1 MFLLHNGVFIEDC
14 SFISGV
20 QGEYDVAFTRY
31 VNGNKRIGG
40 ILNMKKKSKMTVGT
54 QLIMTLGLMMLMVF
68 IVGACGYL
76 MRNNSVE
83 TETELYEN
91 YGKTQGEAAM
101 GFAQFQDVKVQLRNV
116 LYMYVGDDTNI
127 EASKSNISEAKN
139 TVNDYMDEVKG
150 DLKDSATKTLYEKV
164 KTDIDDYF
172 SDVDKC
178 LEYFDAG
185 KIQDARN
192 YLTDSGVKSA
202 DKAEENIKKLINEI
216 DKYAQKKQDYV
227 TTQNKQGDYFVAFVM
242 ILALA
247 NAVVAFWFIMTTIRN
262 PLVELAG
269 VAKKVSAGEVDVEIT
284 PSKIDNEVG
293 ALVDGFK
300 SMVDNLKNQADTL
313 KLISDGDMTASY
325 KPKSE
330 NDIVGNAIVKL
341 IDDNNTAF
349 SRIRNAANQITTGS
363 EQIAAASQTLA
374 QGSSE
379 QASAIQEISAS
390 ITDIANKTKDNA
402 QKAAEVND
410 IVVHAKGDADEGNRC
425 MREMIQAMN
434 DINESSEN
442 IQKIIKVIDDIAFNT
457 NILALNA
464 TVEAARAGEQGKGF
478 AVVAEEVRN
487 LAGRSAAA
495 SKQTAEMI
503 EDSIAKVKHGSGLV
517 EDTAKALGVI
527 SEMIDKING
536 LSANISDASNE
547 QASATSQIDDAL
559 TQVSQ
564 VVQTNSATSEE
575 CASASEELSG
585 QARGLET
592 TLSRFKLK
600 DGNGSSGFSMENA
613 GYGYKSSSSMINS
626 VMPDAGI
633 KAVNNDYNTDIRLED
648 SYDTKY

>member
-1 MFLLHNGVFIEDC
+1 MFLTF
-14 SFISGV
+14 
-20 QGEYDVAFTRY
+20 
-31 VNGNKRIGG
+31 
-40 ILNMKKKSKMTVGT
+40 
-54 QLIMTLGLMMLMVF
+54 
-68 IVGACGYL
+68 
-76 MRNNSVE
+76 
-83 TETELYEN
+83 
-91 YGKTQGEAAM
+91 
-101 GFAQFQDVKVQLRNV
+101 
-116 LYMYVGDDTNI
+116 
-127 EASKSNISEAKN
+127 
-139 TVNDYMDEVKG
+139 
-150 DLKDSATKTLYEKV
+150 
-164 KTDIDDYF
+164 
-172 SDVDKC
+172 
-178 LEYFDAG
+178 
-185 KIQDARN
+185 
-192 YLTDSGVKSA
+192 
-202 DKAEENIKKLINEI
+202 
-216 DKYAQKKQDYV
+216 
-227 TTQNKQGDYFVAFVM
+227 YFVAFIM
-242 ILALA
+242 IIALA
-247 NAVVAFWFIMTTIRN
+247 NAFVAFWFIMTTIRN

-269 VAKKVSAGEVDVEIT
+269 VAKKVSAGEVDVDIT

-293 ALVDGFK
+293 ALVDGFQA
-300 SMVDNLKNQADTL
+300 MVDNLKNQADIL
-313 KLISDGDMTASY
+313 KLISDGDMTVSY
-325 KPKSE
+325 QPKSE

-341 IDDNNTAF
+341 ITDNNMAF
-349 SRIRNAANQITTGS
+349 SKIRNAANQITTGS

-379 QASAIQEISAS
+379 QASAIQKISAS

-410 IVVHAKGDADEGNRC
+410 IVVHAKSDADESNRC

-434 DINESSEN
+434 EINESSEN

-592 TLSRFKLK
+592 ALSRFKLK
-600 DGNGSSGFSMENA
+600 DGNGGSDFSMGNNA
-613 GYGYKSSSSMINS
+613 YGYRSSSSMINS
-626 VMPDAGI
+626 VMPDATI
-633 KAVNNDYNTDIRLED
+633 KNIKNDYNTDIRLED
-648 SYDTKY
+648 SYDNKY

>member
-1 MFLLHNGVFIEDC
+1 
-14 SFISGV
+14 
-20 QGEYDVAFTRY
+20 
-31 VNGNKRIGG
+31 
-40 ILNMKKKSKMTVGT
+40 MKKKSKMTVGA
-54 QLIMTLGLMMLMVF
+54 QLIMTLGLMMLSMF

-91 YGKTQGEAAM
+91 YGKTQGEAAI
-101 GFAQFQDVKVQLRNV
+101 GFAQFQKVKVQLRNV
-116 LYMYVGDDTNI
+116 MYMYVGDNENI

-139 TVNDYMDEVKG
+139 TVNDYMDEVKD

-164 KTDIDDYF
+164 KTNIDDYF

-192 YLTDSGVKSA
+192 YLKDNGVKSA

-227 TTQNKQGDYFVAFVM
+227 IAQNKKGDYFVAFIM
-242 ILALA
+242 IIALA
-247 NAVVAFWFIMTTIRN
+247 NAFVAFWFIMTTIRN

-269 VAKKVSAGEVDVEIT
+269 VAKKVSAGEVDVDIT

-293 ALVDGFK
+293 ALVDGFQA
-300 SMVDNLKNQADTL
+300 MVDNLKNQADTL
-313 KLISDGDMTASY
+313 KLISDGDMTVSY
-325 KPKSE
+325 QPKSE

-341 IDDNNTAF
+341 IADNNMAF
-349 SRIRNAANQITTGS
+349 SKIRNAANQITTGS

-410 IVVHAKGDADEGNRC
+410 IVVHAKSDADESNRC

-434 DINESSEN
+434 EINESSEN

-495 SKQTAEMI
+495 SKQTADMI

-547 QASATSQIDDAL
+547 QASATSQIDDAF

-585 QARGLET
+585 QARGLEIA
-592 TLSRFKLK
+592 LSRFKLK
-600 DGNGSSGFSMENA
+600 DGNGGSDFSMRNNA
-613 GYGYKSSSSMINS
+613 YGYRSSSSMINS
-626 VMPDAGI
+626 VMPDASIENI
-633 KAVNNDYNTDIRLED
+633 KNDYNTDIRLED
-648 SYDTKY
+648 SYDNKY

>member
-1 MFLLHNGVFIEDC
+1 M
-14 SFISGV
+14 
-20 QGEYDVAFTRY
+20 
-31 VNGNKRIGG
+31 NGNKRIGG
-40 ILNMKKKSKMTVGT
+40 ILNYEEKEQDDGWST
-54 QLIMTLGLMMLMVF
+54 
-68 IVGACGYL
+68 GYL

-101 GFAQFQDVKVQLRNV
+101 GFAQFQEVKVQLRNV
-116 LYMYVGDDTNI
+116 MYMYVGDNENI

-164 KTDIDDYF
+164 KTNIDDYF

-192 YLTDSGVKSA
+192 YLKDNGVKSA

-227 TTQNKQGDYFVAFVM
+227 IAQNKKGDYFVAFIM
-242 ILALA
+242 IIALA
-247 NAVVAFWFIMTTIRN
+247 NAFVAFWFIMTTIRN

-269 VAKKVSAGEVDVEIT
+269 VAKKVSAGEVDVDIT

-293 ALVDGFK
+293 ALVDGFQA
-300 SMVDNLKNQADTL
+300 MVDNLKNQADTL
-313 KLISDGDMTASY
+313 KLISDGDMTVSY
-325 KPKSE
+325 QPKSE

-341 IDDNNTAF
+341 IADNNMAF
-349 SRIRNAANQITTGS
+349 SKIRNAANQITTGS

-410 IVVHAKGDADEGNRC
+410 IVVHAKSDADESNRC

-434 DINESSEN
+434 EINESSEN

-585 QARGLET
+585 QARGLEIA
-592 TLSRFKLK
+592 LSRFKLK
-600 DGNGSSGFSMENA
+600 DGNGGSDFSMGNNA
-613 GYGYKSSSSMINS
+613 YGYRSSSSMINS
-626 VMPDAGI
+626 VMPDAAI
-633 KAVNNDYNTDIRLED
+633 KNIKNDYNTDIRLED
-648 SYDTKY
+648 SYDNKY

>member
-1 MFLLHNGVFIEDC
+1 
-14 SFISGV
+14 
-20 QGEYDVAFTRY
+20 
-31 VNGNKRIGG
+31 
-40 ILNMKKKSKMTVGT
+40 MKKKSKMTVGA
-54 QLIMTLGLMMLMVF
+54 QLIMTLGLMMLSVF

-91 YGKTQGEAAM
+91 YGKTQGEAAI
-101 GFAQFQDVKVQLRNV
+101 GFAQFQEVKVQLRNV
-116 LYMYVGDDTNI
+116 MYMYVGDNENI

-164 KTDIDDYF
+164 KTNIDDYF

-192 YLTDSGVKSA
+192 YLKDNGVKSA

-227 TTQNKQGDYFVAFVM
+227 IAQNKKGDYFVAFIM
-242 ILALA
+242 IIALA
-247 NAVVAFWFIMTTIRN
+247 NAFVAFWFIMTTIRN

-269 VAKKVSAGEVDVEIT
+269 VAKKVSAGEVDVDIT

-293 ALVDGFK
+293 ALVDGFQA
-300 SMVDNLKNQADTL
+300 MVDNLKNQADTL
-313 KLISDGDMTASY
+313 KLISDGDMTVSY
-325 KPKSE
+325 QPKSE

-341 IDDNNTAF
+341 IADNNMAF
-349 SRIRNAANQITTGS
+349 SKIRNAANQITTGS

-410 IVVHAKGDADEGNRC
+410 IVVHAKRDADESNRC

-434 DINESSEN
+434 EINESSEN

-495 SKQTAEMI
+495 SKQTADMI

-585 QARGLET
+585 QARGLEIA
-592 TLSRFKLK
+592 LSRFKLK
-600 DGNGSSGFSMENA
+600 DGNGGSDFSMGNNA
-613 GYGYKSSSSMINS
+613 YGYRSSSSMINS
-626 VMPDAGI
+626 VMPDAAI
-633 KAVNNDYNTDIRLED
+633 KNIKNDYNTDIRLED
-648 SYDTKY
+648 SYDNKY

>member
-1 MFLLHNGVFIEDC
+1 
-14 SFISGV
+14 
-20 QGEYDVAFTRY
+20 
-31 VNGNKRIGG
+31 
-40 ILNMKKKSKMTVGT
+40 MKKKSKMTVGA
-54 QLIMTLGLMMLMVF
+54 QLIMTLGLMMLSMF

-101 GFAQFQDVKVQLRNV
+101 GFAQFQEVKVQLRNV
-116 LYMYVGDDTNI
+116 MYMYVGDNENI

-164 KTDIDDYF
+164 KTNIDDYF
-172 SDVDKC
+172 SDVDRC

-192 YLTDSGVKSA
+192 YLKDNGVKSA

-227 TTQNKQGDYFVAFVM
+227 IAQNKKGDYFVAFIM
-242 ILALA
+242 IIALA
-247 NAVVAFWFIMTTIRN
+247 NAFVAFWFIMTTIRN

-269 VAKKVSAGEVDVEIT
+269 VAKKVSAGEVDVDIT

-293 ALVDGFK
+293 ALVDGFQA
-300 SMVDNLKNQADTL
+300 MVDNLKNQADTL
-313 KLISDGDMTASY
+313 KLISDGDMTVSY
-325 KPKSE
+325 QPKSE

-341 IDDNNTAF
+341 IADNNMAF
-349 SRIRNAANQITTGS
+349 SKIRNAANQITTGS

-410 IVVHAKGDADEGNRC
+410 IVVHAKSDADESNRC

-434 DINESSEN
+434 EINESSEN

-585 QARGLET
+585 QARGLEIA
-592 TLSRFKLK
+592 LSRFKLK
-600 DGNGSSGFSMENA
+600 DGNGGSDFSMGNNA
-613 GYGYKSSSSMINS
+613 YGYRSSSSMINS
-626 VMPDAGI
+626 VMPDAAIENI
-633 KAVNNDYNTDIRLED
+633 KNDYNTDIRLED
-648 SYDTKY
+648 SYDNKY

>member
-1 MFLLHNGVFIEDC
+1 
-14 SFISGV
+14 
-20 QGEYDVAFTRY
+20 
-31 VNGNKRIGG
+31 
-40 ILNMKKKSKMTVGT
+40 MKKKSKMTVGA
-54 QLIMTLGLMMLMVF
+54 QLIMTLGLMMLSMF

-91 YGKTQGEAAM
+91 YGKTQGEAAI
-101 GFAQFQDVKVQLRNV
+101 GFAQFQKVKVQLRNV
-116 LYMYVGDDTNI
+116 MYMYVGDNENI

-139 TVNDYMDEVKG
+139 TVNDYMDEVKD

-164 KTDIDDYF
+164 KTNIDDYF

-192 YLTDSGVKSA
+192 YLKDNGVKSA

-227 TTQNKQGDYFVAFVM
+227 IAQNKKGDYFVAFIM
-242 ILALA
+242 IIALA
-247 NAVVAFWFIMTTIRN
+247 NAFVAFWFIMTTIRN

-269 VAKKVSAGEVDVEIT
+269 VAKKVSAGEVDVDIT

-293 ALVDGFK
+293 ALVDGFQA
-300 SMVDNLKNQADTL
+300 MVDNLKNQADTL
-313 KLISDGDMTASY
+313 KLISDGDMTVSY
-325 KPKSE
+325 QPKSE

-341 IDDNNTAF
+341 IADNNMAF
-349 SRIRNAANQITTGS
+349 SKIRNAANQITTGS

-410 IVVHAKGDADEGNRC
+410 IVVHAKSDADESNRC
-425 MREMIQAMN
+425 MREMIQAVN
-434 DINESSEN
+434 EINESSEN

-495 SKQTAEMI
+495 SKQTADMI

-585 QARGLET
+585 QARGLEIA
-592 TLSRFKLK
+592 LSRFKLK
-600 DGNGSSGFSMENA
+600 DGNGGSDFSMGNNA
-613 GYGYKSSSSMINS
+613 YGYRSSSSMINS
-626 VMPDAGI
+626 VMPDAAI
-633 KAVNNDYNTDIRLED
+633 KNIKNDYNTDIRLED
-648 SYDTKY
+648 SYDNKY

>member
-1 MFLLHNGVFIEDC
+1 
-14 SFISGV
+14 
-20 QGEYDVAFTRY
+20 
-31 VNGNKRIGG
+31 
-40 ILNMKKKSKMTVGT
+40 MKKKSKMTVGA
-54 QLIMTLGLMMLMVF
+54 QLIMTLGLMMLSMF

-101 GFAQFQDVKVQLRNV
+101 GFAQFQKVKVQLRNV
-116 LYMYVGDDTNI
+116 MYMYVGDNENI

-164 KTDIDDYF
+164 KTNIDDYF

-192 YLTDSGVKSA
+192 YLKDNGVKSA

-227 TTQNKQGDYFVAFVM
+227 IAQNKKGDYFVAFIM
-242 ILALA
+242 IIALA
-247 NAVVAFWFIMTTIRN
+247 NAFVAFWFIMTTIRN

-269 VAKKVSAGEVDVEIT
+269 VAKKVSAGEVDVDIT

-293 ALVDGFK
+293 ALVDGFQA
-300 SMVDNLKNQADTL
+300 MVDNLKNQADTL
-313 KLISDGDMTASY
+313 KLISDGDMTVSY
-325 KPKSE
+325 QPKSE

-341 IDDNNTAF
+341 IADNNMAF
-349 SRIRNAANQITTGS
+349 SKIRNAANQITTGS

-410 IVVHAKGDADEGNRC
+410 IVVHAKSDADESNRC

-434 DINESSEN
+434 EINESSEN

-495 SKQTAEMI
+495 SKQTADMI

-585 QARGLET
+585 QARGLEIA
-592 TLSRFKLK
+592 LSRFKLK
-600 DGNGSSGFSMENA
+600 DGNGGSDFSMGNNA
-613 GYGYKSSSSMINS
+613 YGYRSSSSMINS
-626 VMPDAGI
+626 VMPDAAI
-633 KAVNNDYNTDIRLED
+633 KNIKNDYNTDIRLED
-648 SYDTKY
+648 SYDNKY

>member
-1 MFLLHNGVFIEDC
+1 
-14 SFISGV
+14 
-20 QGEYDVAFTRY
+20 
-31 VNGNKRIGG
+31 
-40 ILNMKKKSKMTVGT
+40 MKKKSKMTVGA
-54 QLIMTLGLMMLMVF
+54 QLIMTLGLMMLSMF

-91 YGKTQGEAAM
+91 YGKTQGEAAI
-101 GFAQFQDVKVQLRNV
+101 GFAQFQKVKVQLRNV
-116 LYMYVGDDTNI
+116 MYMYVGDNENI

-164 KTDIDDYF
+164 KTNIDDYF

-192 YLTDSGVKSA
+192 YLKDNGVKSA

-227 TTQNKQGDYFVAFVM
+227 IAQNKKGDYFVAFIM
-242 ILALA
+242 IIALA
-247 NAVVAFWFIMTTIRN
+247 NAFVAFWFIMTTIRN

-269 VAKKVSAGEVDVEIT
+269 VAKKVSAGEVDVDIT

-293 ALVDGFK
+293 ALVDGFQA
-300 SMVDNLKNQADTL
+300 MVDNLKNQADTL
-313 KLISDGDMTASY
+313 KLISDGDMTVSY
-325 KPKSE
+325 QPKSE

-341 IDDNNTAF
+341 IADNNMAF
-349 SRIRNAANQITTGS
+349 SKIRNAANQITTGS

-410 IVVHAKGDADEGNRC
+410 IVVHAKSDADESNRC

-434 DINESSEN
+434 EINESSEN

-585 QARGLET
+585 QARGLEIA
-592 TLSRFKLK
+592 LSRFKLK
-600 DGNGSSGFSMENA
+600 DGNGGSDFSMGNNA
-613 GYGYKSSSSMINS
+613 YGYRSSSSMINS
-626 VMPDAGI
+626 VMPDAAI
-633 KAVNNDYNTDIRLED
+633 KNIKNDYNTDIRLED
-648 SYDTKY
+648 SYDNKY

>member
-1 MFLLHNGVFIEDC
+1 
-14 SFISGV
+14 
-20 QGEYDVAFTRY
+20 
-31 VNGNKRIGG
+31 
-40 ILNMKKKSKMTVGT
+40 MKKKSKMTVGA
-54 QLIMTLGLMMLMVF
+54 QLIMTLGLMMLSMF

-91 YGKTQGEAAM
+91 YGKTQGEAAI
-101 GFAQFQDVKVQLRNV
+101 GFAQFQEVKVQLRNV
-116 LYMYVGDDTNI
+116 MYMYVGDNENI

-164 KTDIDDYF
+164 KTNIDDYF
-172 SDVDKC
+172 LDVDMC

-192 YLTDSGVKSA
+192 YLKDNGVKSA

-227 TTQNKQGDYFVAFVM
+227 IAQNKKGDYFVAFIM
-242 ILALA
+242 IIALA
-247 NAVVAFWFIMTTIRN
+247 NAFVAFWFIMTTIRN

-269 VAKKVSAGEVDVEIT
+269 VAKKVSAGEVDVDIT

-293 ALVDGFK
+293 ALVDGFQA
-300 SMVDNLKNQADTL
+300 MVDNLKNQADTL
-313 KLISDGDMTASY
+313 KLISDGDMTVSY
-325 KPKSE
+325 QPKSE

-341 IDDNNTAF
+341 IADNNMAF
-349 SRIRNAANQITTGS
+349 SKIRNAANQITTGS

-410 IVVHAKGDADEGNRC
+410 IVVHAKSDADESNRC

-434 DINESSEN
+434 EINESSEN

-495 SKQTAEMI
+495 SKQTADMI

-585 QARGLET
+585 QARGLEIA
-592 TLSRFKLK
+592 LSRFKLK
-600 DGNGSSGFSMENA
+600 DGNGGSDFSMGNNA
-613 GYGYKSSSSMINS
+613 YGYRSSSSMINS
-626 VMPDAGI
+626 VMPDAAI
-633 KAVNNDYNTDIRLED
+633 KNIKNDYNTDIRLED
-648 SYDTKY
+648 SYDNKY

>member
-1 MFLLHNGVFIEDC
+1 
-14 SFISGV
+14 
-20 QGEYDVAFTRY
+20 
-31 VNGNKRIGG
+31 
-40 ILNMKKKSKMTVGT
+40 MKKKSKMTVGA
-54 QLIMTLGLMMLMVF
+54 QLIMTLGLMMLSMF

-91 YGKTQGEAAM
+91 YGKTQGEAAI
-101 GFAQFQDVKVQLRNV
+101 GFAQFQKVKVQLRNV
-116 LYMYVGDDTNI
+116 MYMYVGDNENI

-150 DLKDSATKTLYEKV
+150 DLQDSATKTLYEKV
-164 KTDIDDYF
+164 KTNIDDYF

-192 YLTDSGVKSA
+192 YLKDNGVKSA

-227 TTQNKQGDYFVAFVM
+227 IAQNKKGDYFVAFIM
-242 ILALA
+242 IIALA
-247 NAVVAFWFIMTTIRN
+247 NAFVAFWFIMTTIRN
-262 PLVELAG
+262 PLVELAS
-269 VAKKVSAGEVDVEIT
+269 VAKKVSAGEVDVDIT

-293 ALVDGFK
+293 ALVDGFQA
-300 SMVDNLKNQADTL
+300 MVDNLKNQADTL
-313 KLISDGDMTASY
+313 KLISDGDMTVSY
-325 KPKSE
+325 QPKSE

-341 IDDNNTAF
+341 IADNNMAF
-349 SRIRNAANQITTGS
+349 SKIRNAANQITTGS

-410 IVVHAKGDADEGNRC
+410 IVVHAKSDADESNRC

-434 DINESSEN
+434 EINESSEN

-585 QARGLET
+585 QARGLEIA
-592 TLSRFKLK
+592 LSRFKLK
-600 DGNGSSGFSMENA
+600 DGNGGSDFSMGNNA
-613 GYGYKSSSSMINS
+613 YGYRSSSSMINS
-626 VMPDAGI
+626 VMPDADI
-633 KAVNNDYNTDIRLED
+633 KNIKNDYNTDIRLED
-648 SYDTKY
+648 SYDNKY

>member
-1 MFLLHNGVFIEDC
+1 
-14 SFISGV
+14 
-20 QGEYDVAFTRY
+20 
-31 VNGNKRIGG
+31 
-40 ILNMKKKSKMTVGT
+40 MKKKSKMTVGA
-54 QLIMTLGLMMLMVF
+54 QLIMTLGLMMLSMF

-91 YGKTQGEAAM
+91 YGKTQGEAAI
-101 GFAQFQDVKVQLRNV
+101 GFAQFQEVKVQLRNV
-116 LYMYVGDDTNI
+116 MYMYVGDNENI

-164 KTDIDDYF
+164 KTNIDDYF

-192 YLTDSGVKSA
+192 YLKDNGVKSA

-227 TTQNKQGDYFVAFVM
+227 IAQNKKGDYFVAFIM
-242 ILALA
+242 IIALA
-247 NAVVAFWFIMTTIRN
+247 NAFVAFWFIMTTIRN

-269 VAKKVSAGEVDVEIT
+269 VAKKVSAGEVDVDIT

-293 ALVDGFK
+293 ALVDGFQA
-300 SMVDNLKNQADTL
+300 MVDNLKNQADTL
-313 KLISDGDMTASY
+313 KLISDGDMTVSY
-325 KPKSE
+325 QPKSE

-341 IDDNNTAF
+341 IADNNMAF
-349 SRIRNAANQITTGS
+349 SKIRNAANQITTGS

-410 IVVHAKGDADEGNRC
+410 IVVHAKSDADESNRC

-434 DINESSEN
+434 EINESSEN

-585 QARGLET
+585 QARGLEIA
-592 TLSRFKLK
+592 LSRFKLK
-600 DGNGSSGFSMENA
+600 DGNGGSDFSMGNNA
-613 GYGYKSSSSMINS
+613 YGYRSSSSMINS
-626 VMPDAGI
+626 VMPDADI
-633 KAVNNDYNTDIRLED
+633 KNIKNDYNTDIRLED
-648 SYDTKY
+648 SYDNKY

>member
-1 MFLLHNGVFIEDC
+1 
-14 SFISGV
+14 
-20 QGEYDVAFTRY
+20 
-31 VNGNKRIGG
+31 
-40 ILNMKKKSKMTVGT
+40 MKKKSKMTVGA
-54 QLIMTLGLMMLMVF
+54 QLIMTLGLMMLSMF

-101 GFAQFQDVKVQLRNV
+101 GFAQFQEVKVQLRNV
-116 LYMYVGDDTNI
+116 MYMYVGDNENI

-164 KTDIDDYF
+164 KTNIDDYF

-192 YLTDSGVKSA
+192 YLKDNGVKSA

-227 TTQNKQGDYFVAFVM
+227 IAQNKKGDYFVAFIM
-242 ILALA
+242 IIALA
-247 NAVVAFWFIMTTIRN
+247 NAFVAFWFIMTTIRN

-269 VAKKVSAGEVDVEIT
+269 VAKKVSAGEVDVDIT

-293 ALVDGFK
+293 ALVDGFQA
-300 SMVDNLKNQADTL
+300 MVDNLKNQADTL
-313 KLISDGDMTASY
+313 KLISDGDMTVSY
-325 KPKSE
+325 QPKSE

-341 IDDNNTAF
+341 IADNNMAF
-349 SRIRNAANQITTGS
+349 SKIRNAANQITTGS

-410 IVVHAKGDADEGNRC
+410 IVVHAKSDADESNRC

-434 DINESSEN
+434 EINESSEN

-503 EDSIAKVKHGSGLV
+503 EYSIAKVKHGSGLV

-585 QARGLET
+585 QARGLEIA
-592 TLSRFKLK
+592 LSRFKLK
-600 DGNGSSGFSMENA
+600 DGNGGSDFSMGNNA
-613 GYGYKSSSSMINS
+613 YGYRSSSSMINS
-626 VMPDAGI
+626 VMPDAAI
-633 KAVNNDYNTDIRLED
+633 KNIKNDYNTDIRLED
-648 SYDTKY
+648 SYDNKY

>member
-1 MFLLHNGVFIEDC
+1 
-14 SFISGV
+14 
-20 QGEYDVAFTRY
+20 
-31 VNGNKRIGG
+31 
-40 ILNMKKKSKMTVGT
+40 MKKKSKMTVGA
-54 QLIMTLGLMMLMVF
+54 QLIMTLGLMMLSMF

-101 GFAQFQDVKVQLRNV
+101 GFAQFQEVKVQLRNV
-116 LYMYVGDDTNI
+116 MYMYVGDNENI

-164 KTDIDDYF
+164 KTNIDDYF

-192 YLTDSGVKSA
+192 YLKDNGVKSA
-202 DKAEENIKKLINEI
+202 DKAEKNIKKLINEI

-227 TTQNKQGDYFVAFVM
+227 IAQNKKGDYFVAFIM
-242 ILALA
+242 IIALA
-247 NAVVAFWFIMTTIRN
+247 NAFVAFWFIMTTIRN

-269 VAKKVSAGEVDVEIT
+269 VAKKVSAGEVDVDIT

-293 ALVDGFK
+293 ALVDGFQA
-300 SMVDNLKNQADTL
+300 MVDNLKNQADTL
-313 KLISDGDMTASY
+313 KLISDGDMTVSY
-325 KPKSE
+325 QPKSE

-341 IDDNNTAF
+341 IADNNMAF
-349 SRIRNAANQITTGS
+349 SKIRNAANQITTGS

-410 IVVHAKGDADEGNRC
+410 IVVHAKSDADESNRC

-434 DINESSEN
+434 EINESSEN

-585 QARGLET
+585 QARGLEIA
-592 TLSRFKLK
+592 LSRFKLK
-600 DGNGSSGFSMENA
+600 DGNGGSDFSMGNNA
-613 GYGYKSSSSMINS
+613 YGYRSSSSMINS
-626 VMPDAGI
+626 VMPDAAI
-633 KAVNNDYNTDIRLED
+633 KNIKNDYNTDIRLED
-648 SYDTKY
+648 SYDNKY

>member
-1 MFLLHNGVFIEDC
+1 
-14 SFISGV
+14 
-20 QGEYDVAFTRY
+20 
-31 VNGNKRIGG
+31 
-40 ILNMKKKSKMTVGT
+40 MKKKSKMTVGA
-54 QLIMTLGLMMLMVF
+54 QLIMTLGLMMLSMF

-83 TETELYEN
+83 TEIELYEN

-101 GFAQFQDVKVQLRNV
+101 GFAQFQEVKVQLRNV
-116 LYMYVGDDTNI
+116 MYMYVGDNENI

-164 KTDIDDYF
+164 KTNIDDYF

-192 YLTDSGVKSA
+192 YLKDNGVKSA

-227 TTQNKQGDYFVAFVM
+227 IAQNKKGDYFVAFIM
-242 ILALA
+242 IIALA
-247 NAVVAFWFIMTTIRN
+247 NAFVAFWFIMTTIRN

-269 VAKKVSAGEVDVEIT
+269 VAKKVSAGEVDVDIT

-293 ALVDGFK
+293 ALVDGFQA
-300 SMVDNLKNQADTL
+300 MVDNLKNQADTL
-313 KLISDGDMTASY
+313 KLISDGDMTVSY
-325 KPKSE
+325 QPKSE

-341 IDDNNTAF
+341 IADNNMAF
-349 SRIRNAANQITTGS
+349 SKIRNAANQITTGS

-410 IVVHAKGDADEGNRC
+410 IVVHAKSDADESNRC

-434 DINESSEN
+434 EINESSEN

-457 NILALNA
+457 NILALNV

-585 QARGLET
+585 QARGLEIA
-592 TLSRFKLK
+592 LSRFKLK
-600 DGNGSSGFSMENA
+600 DGNGGSDFSMGNNA
-613 GYGYKSSSSMINS
+613 YGYRSSSSMINS
-626 VMPDAGI
+626 VMPDAAI
-633 KAVNNDYNTDIRLED
+633 KNIKNDYNTDIRLED
-648 SYDTKY
+648 SYDNKY

>member
-1 MFLLHNGVFIEDC
+1 
-14 SFISGV
+14 
-20 QGEYDVAFTRY
+20 
-31 VNGNKRIGG
+31 
-40 ILNMKKKSKMTVGT
+40 MKKKSKMTVGA
-54 QLIMTLGLMMLMVF
+54 QLIMTLGLMMLSMF

-91 YGKTQGEAAM
+91 YGKTQGEAAI
-101 GFAQFQDVKVQLRNV
+101 GFAQFQKVKVQLRNV
-116 LYMYVGDDTNI
+116 MYMYVGDNENI

-164 KTDIDDYF
+164 KTNIDDYF

-192 YLTDSGVKSA
+192 YLKDNGVKSA

-227 TTQNKQGDYFVAFVM
+227 IAQNKKGDYFVAFIM
-242 ILALA
+242 IIALA
-247 NAVVAFWFIMTTIRN
+247 NAFVAFWFIMTTIRN

-269 VAKKVSAGEVDVEIT
+269 VAKKVSAGEVDVDIT

-293 ALVDGFK
+293 ALVDGFQA
-300 SMVDNLKNQADTL
+300 MVDNLKNQADTL
-313 KLISDGDMTASY
+313 KLISDGDMTVSY
-325 KPKSE
+325 QPKSE

-341 IDDNNTAF
+341 IADNNMAF
-349 SRIRNAANQITTGS
+349 SKIRNAANQITTGS

-402 QKAAEVND
+402 QKAAEVNN
-410 IVVHAKGDADEGNRC
+410 IVVHAKSDADESNRC

-434 DINESSEN
+434 EINESSEN

-585 QARGLET
+585 QARGLEIA
-592 TLSRFKLK
+592 LSRFKLK
-600 DGNGSSGFSMENA
+600 DGNGGSDFSMGNNA
-613 GYGYKSSSSMINS
+613 YGYRSSSSMINS
-626 VMPDAGI
+626 VMPDAAI
-633 KAVNNDYNTDIRLED
+633 KNIKNDYNTDIRLED
-648 SYDTKY
+648 SYDNKY

>member
-1 MFLLHNGVFIEDC
+1 
-14 SFISGV
+14 
-20 QGEYDVAFTRY
+20 
-31 VNGNKRIGG
+31 
-40 ILNMKKKSKMTVGT
+40 MKKKSKMTVGA
-54 QLIMTLGLMMLMVF
+54 QLIMTLGLMMLSMF

-91 YGKTQGEAAM
+91 YGKTQGEAAI
-101 GFAQFQDVKVQLRNV
+101 GFAQFQKVKVQLRNV
-116 LYMYVGDDTNI
+116 MYMYVGDNENI

-150 DLKDSATKTLYEKV
+150 DLQDSATKTLYEKV
-164 KTDIDDYF
+164 KTNIDDYF

-192 YLTDSGVKSA
+192 YLKDNGVKSA

-227 TTQNKQGDYFVAFVM
+227 IAQNKKGDYFVAFIM
-242 ILALA
+242 IIALA
-247 NAVVAFWFIMTTIRN
+247 NAFVAFWFIMTTIRN

-269 VAKKVSAGEVDVEIT
+269 VAKKVSAGEVDVDIT

-293 ALVDGFK
+293 ALVDGFQA
-300 SMVDNLKNQADTL
+300 MVDNLKNQADTL
-313 KLISDGDMTASY
+313 KLISDGDMTVSY
-325 KPKSE
+325 QPKSE

-341 IDDNNTAF
+341 IADNNMAF
-349 SRIRNAANQITTGS
+349 SKIRNAANQITTGS

-410 IVVHAKGDADEGNRC
+410 IVVHAKSDADESNRC

-434 DINESSEN
+434 EINESSEN

-585 QARGLET
+585 QARGLEIG
-592 TLSRFKLK
+592 LSRFKLK
-600 DGNGSSGFSMENA
+600 DGNGGSDFSMGNNA
-613 GYGYKSSSSMINS
+613 YGYRSSSSMINS
-626 VMPDAGI
+626 VMPDAAI
-633 KAVNNDYNTDIRLED
+633 KNIKNDYNTDIRLED
-648 SYDTKY
+648 SYDNKY

>member
-1 MFLLHNGVFIEDC
+1 
-14 SFISGV
+14 
-20 QGEYDVAFTRY
+20 
-31 VNGNKRIGG
+31 
-40 ILNMKKKSKMTVGT
+40 MKKKSKMTVGA
-54 QLIMTLGLMMLMVF
+54 QLIMTLGLMMLSMF

-91 YGKTQGEAAM
+91 YGKTQGEAAI
-101 GFAQFQDVKVQLRNV
+101 GFAQFQKVKVQLRNV
-116 LYMYVGDDTNI
+116 MYMYVGDNENI

-164 KTDIDDYF
+164 KTNIDDYF

-192 YLTDSGVKSA
+192 YLKDNGVKSA

-227 TTQNKQGDYFVAFVM
+227 IAQNKKGDYFVAFIM
-242 ILALA
+242 IIALA
-247 NAVVAFWFIMTTIRN
+247 NAFVAFWFIMTTIRN

-269 VAKKVSAGEVDVEIT
+269 VAKKVSAGEVDVDIT

-293 ALVDGFK
+293 ALVDGFQA
-300 SMVDNLKNQADTL
+300 MVDNLKNQADTL
-313 KLISDGDMTASY
+313 KLISDGDMTVSY
-325 KPKSE
+325 QPKSE

-341 IDDNNTAF
+341 IADNNMAF
-349 SRIRNAANQITTGS
+349 SKIRNAANQITTGS

-410 IVVHAKGDADEGNRC
+410 IVVHAKSDADESNRC

-434 DINESSEN
+434 EINESSEN

-464 TVEAARAGEQGKGF
+464 TVEAARAGEQGKDF

-585 QARGLET
+585 QARGLEIA
-592 TLSRFKLK
+592 LSRFKLK
-600 DGNGSSGFSMENA
+600 DGNGGSDFSIGNNA
-613 GYGYKSSSSMINS
+613 YGYRSSSSMINS
-626 VMPDAGI
+626 VMPDAAI
-633 KAVNNDYNTDIRLED
+633 KNIKNDYNTDIRLED
-648 SYDTKY
+648 SYDNKY

>member
-1 MFLLHNGVFIEDC
+1 
-14 SFISGV
+14 
-20 QGEYDVAFTRY
+20 
-31 VNGNKRIGG
+31 
-40 ILNMKKKSKMTVGT
+40 MKKKSKMTVGA
-54 QLIMTLGLMMLMVF
+54 QLIMTLGLMMLSMF

-101 GFAQFQDVKVQLRNV
+101 GFAQFQEVKVQLRNV
-116 LYMYVGDDTNI
+116 MYMYVGDNENI

-164 KTDIDDYF
+164 KTNIDDYF

-192 YLTDSGVKSA
+192 YLKDNGVKSA

-227 TTQNKQGDYFVAFVM
+227 IAQNKKGDYFVAFIM
-242 ILALA
+242 IIALA
-247 NAVVAFWFIMTTIRN
+247 NAFVAFWFIMTTIRN

-269 VAKKVSAGEVDVEIT
+269 VAKKVSAGEVDVDIT

-293 ALVDGFK
+293 ALVDGFQA
-300 SMVDNLKNQADTL
+300 MVDNLKNQADTL
-313 KLISDGDMTASY
+313 KLISDGDMTVSY
-325 KPKSE
+325 QPKSE

-341 IDDNNTAF
+341 IADNNMAF
-349 SRIRNAANQITTGS
+349 SKIRNAANQITTGS

-410 IVVHAKGDADEGNRC
+410 IVVHAKSDADESNRC

-434 DINESSEN
+434 EINESSEN

-457 NILALNA
+457 NILALNV

-585 QARGLET
+585 QARGLEIA
-592 TLSRFKLK
+592 LSRFKLK
-600 DGNGSSGFSMENA
+600 DGNGGSDFSMGNNA
-613 GYGYKSSSSMINS
+613 YGYRSSSSMINS
-626 VMPDAGI
+626 VMPDAAI
-633 KAVNNDYNTDIRLED
+633 KNIKNDYNTDIRLED
-648 SYDTKY
+648 SYDNKY

>member
-1 MFLLHNGVFIEDC
+1 
-14 SFISGV
+14 
-20 QGEYDVAFTRY
+20 
-31 VNGNKRIGG
+31 
-40 ILNMKKKSKMTVGT
+40 MKKKSKMTVGA
-54 QLIMTLGLMMLMVF
+54 QLIMTLGLMMLSMF

-91 YGKTQGEAAM
+91 YGKTQGEAAI
-101 GFAQFQDVKVQLRNV
+101 GFAQFQKVKVQLRNV
-116 LYMYVGDDTNI
+116 MYMYVGDNENI

-164 KTDIDDYF
+164 KTNIDDYF

-192 YLTDSGVKSA
+192 YLKDNGVKSA

-227 TTQNKQGDYFVAFVM
+227 IAQNKKGDYFVAFIM
-242 ILALA
+242 IIALA
-247 NAVVAFWFIMTTIRN
+247 NAFVAFWFIMTTIRN

-269 VAKKVSAGEVDVEIT
+269 VAKKVSAGEVDVDIT

-293 ALVDGFK
+293 ALVDGFQA
-300 SMVDNLKNQADTL
+300 MVDNLKNQADTL
-313 KLISDGDMTASY
+313 KLISDGDMTVSY
-325 KPKSE
+325 QPKSE

-341 IDDNNTAF
+341 IADNNMAF
-349 SRIRNAANQITTGS
+349 SKIRNAANQITTGS

-410 IVVHAKGDADEGNRC
+410 IVVHAKSDADESNRC

-434 DINESSEN
+434 EINESSEN

-478 AVVAEEVRN
+478 AVAEEVRN

-495 SKQTAEMI
+495 SKQTADMI

-585 QARGLET
+585 QARGLEIA
-592 TLSRFKLK
+592 LSRFKLK
-600 DGNGSSGFSMENA
+600 DGNGGSDFSMGNNA
-613 GYGYKSSSSMINS
+613 YGYRSSSSMINS
-626 VMPDAGI
+626 VMPDAAI
-633 KAVNNDYNTDIRLED
+633 KNIKNDYNTDIRLED
-648 SYDTKY
+648 SYDNKY

>member
-1 MFLLHNGVFIEDC
+1 
-14 SFISGV
+14 
-20 QGEYDVAFTRY
+20 
-31 VNGNKRIGG
+31 
-40 ILNMKKKSKMTVGT
+40 MKKKSKMTVGA
-54 QLIMTLGLMMLMVF
+54 QLIMTLGLMMLSMF

-91 YGKTQGEAAM
+91 YGKTQGEAAI
-101 GFAQFQDVKVQLRNV
+101 GFAQFQKVKVQLRNV
-116 LYMYVGDDTNI
+116 MYMYVGDNENI

-150 DLKDSATKTLYEKV
+150 DLQDSATKTLYQKV
-164 KTDIDDYF
+164 KTNIDDYF

-192 YLTDSGVKSA
+192 YLKDNGVKSA

-227 TTQNKQGDYFVAFVM
+227 IAQNKKGDYFVAFIM
-242 ILALA
+242 IIALA
-247 NAVVAFWFIMTTIRN
+247 NAFVAFWFIMTTIRN

-269 VAKKVSAGEVDVEIT
+269 VAKKVSAGEVDVDIT

-293 ALVDGFK
+293 ALVDGFQA
-300 SMVDNLKNQADTL
+300 MVDNLKNQADTL
-313 KLISDGDMTASY
+313 KLISDGDMTVSY
-325 KPKSE
+325 QPKSE

-341 IDDNNTAF
+341 IADNNMAF
-349 SRIRNAANQITTGS
+349 SKIRNAANQITTGS

-410 IVVHAKGDADEGNRC
+410 IVVHAKSDADESNRC

-434 DINESSEN
+434 EINESSEN

-585 QARGLET
+585 QARGLEIA
-592 TLSRFKLK
+592 LSRFKLK
-600 DGNGSSGFSMENA
+600 DGNGGSDFSMGNNA
-613 GYGYKSSSSMINS
+613 YGYRSSSSMINS
-626 VMPDAGI
+626 VMPDAAI
-633 KAVNNDYNTDIRLED
+633 KNIKNDYNTDIRLED
-648 SYDTKY
+648 SYDNKY

>member
-1 MFLLHNGVFIEDC
+1 
-14 SFISGV
+14 
-20 QGEYDVAFTRY
+20 
-31 VNGNKRIGG
+31 
-40 ILNMKKKSKMTVGT
+40 MKKKSKMTVGA
-54 QLIMTLGLMMLMVF
+54 QLIMTLGLMMLSMF

-101 GFAQFQDVKVQLRNV
+101 GFAQFQEVKVQLRNV
-116 LYMYVGDDTNI
+116 MYMYVGDNENI

-164 KTDIDDYF
+164 KTNIDDYF

-192 YLTDSGVKSA
+192 YLKDNGVKSA

-227 TTQNKQGDYFVAFVM
+227 IAQNKKGDYFVAFIM
-242 ILALA
+242 IIALA
-247 NAVVAFWFIMTTIRN
+247 NAFVAFWFIMTTIRN

-269 VAKKVSAGEVDVEIT
+269 VAKKVSAGEVDVDIT
-284 PSKIDNEVG
+284 PSKIDKEVG
-293 ALVDGFK
+293 ALVDGFQA
-300 SMVDNLKNQADTL
+300 MVDNLKNQADTL
-313 KLISDGDMTASY
+313 KLISDGDMTVSY
-325 KPKSE
+325 QPKSE

-341 IDDNNTAF
+341 IADNNMAF
-349 SRIRNAANQITTGS
+349 SKIRNAANQITTGS

-410 IVVHAKGDADEGNRC
+410 IVVHAKSDADESNRC

-434 DINESSEN
+434 EINESSEN

-585 QARGLET
+585 QARGLEIA
-592 TLSRFKLK
+592 LSRFKLK
-600 DGNGSSGFSMENA
+600 DGNGGSDFSMGNNA
-613 GYGYKSSSSMINS
+613 YGYRSSSSMINS
-626 VMPDAGI
+626 VMPDAAI
-633 KAVNNDYNTDIRLED
+633 KNIKNDYNTDIRLED
-648 SYDTKY
+648 SYDNKY

>member
-1 MFLLHNGVFIEDC
+1 
-14 SFISGV
+14 
-20 QGEYDVAFTRY
+20 
-31 VNGNKRIGG
+31 
-40 ILNMKKKSKMTVGT
+40 MKKKSKMTVGA
-54 QLIMTLGLMMLMVF
+54 QLIMTLGLMMLSMF

-91 YGKTQGEAAM
+91 YGKTQGEAAI
-101 GFAQFQDVKVQLRNV
+101 GFAQFQKVKVQLRNV
-116 LYMYVGDDTNI
+116 MYMYVGDNENI

-164 KTDIDDYF
+164 KTNIDDYF

-192 YLTDSGVKSA
+192 YLKDNGVKSA

-227 TTQNKQGDYFVAFVM
+227 IAQNKKGDYFVAFIM
-242 ILALA
+242 IIALA
-247 NAVVAFWFIMTTIRN
+247 NAFVAFWFIMTTIRN

-269 VAKKVSAGEVDVEIT
+269 VAKKVSAGEVDVDIT

-293 ALVDGFK
+293 ALVDGFQA
-300 SMVDNLKNQADTL
+300 MVDNLKNQADTL
-313 KLISDGDMTASY
+313 KLISDGDMTVSY
-325 KPKSE
+325 QPKSE

-341 IDDNNTAF
+341 IADNNMAF
-349 SRIRNAANQITTGS
+349 SKIRNAANQITTGS

-410 IVVHAKGDADEGNRC
+410 IVVHAKSDADESNRC

-434 DINESSEN
+434 EINESSEN

-495 SKQTAEMI
+495 SKQTADMI

-585 QARGLET
+585 QARGLEIA
-592 TLSRFKLK
+592 LSRFKLK
-600 DGNGSSGFSMENA
+600 DGNGGSDFSMGNNA
-613 GYGYKSSSSMINS
+613 YGYRSSSSMINS
-626 VMPDAGI
+626 VMPDAAI
-633 KAVNNDYNTDIRLED
+633 KNIKNDYTTVLRLED
-648 SYDTKY
+648 SYDNKYYKF

>member
-1 MFLLHNGVFIEDC
+1 
-14 SFISGV
+14 
-20 QGEYDVAFTRY
+20 
-31 VNGNKRIGG
+31 
-40 ILNMKKKSKMTVGT
+40 MKKKSKMTVGA
-54 QLIMTLGLMMLMVF
+54 QLIMTLGLMMLSMF

-101 GFAQFQDVKVQLRNV
+101 GFAQFQEVKVQLRNV
-116 LYMYVGDDTNI
+116 MYMYVGDNENI

-164 KTDIDDYF
+164 KTNIDDYF

-192 YLTDSGVKSA
+192 YLKDNGVKSA

-227 TTQNKQGDYFVAFVM
+227 IAQNKKGDYFVAFIM
-242 ILALA
+242 IIALA
-247 NAVVAFWFIMTTIRN
+247 NAFVAFWFIMTTIRN

-269 VAKKVSAGEVDVEIT
+269 VAKKVSAGEVDVDIT

-293 ALVDGFK
+293 ALVDGFQA
-300 SMVDNLKNQADTL
+300 MVDNLKNQADTL
-313 KLISDGDMTASY
+313 KLISDGDMTVSY
-325 KPKSE
+325 QPKSE

-341 IDDNNTAF
+341 IADNNMAF
-349 SRIRNAANQITTGS
+349 SKIRNAANQITTGS

-410 IVVHAKGDADEGNRC
+410 IVVHAKSDADESNRC

-434 DINESSEN
+434 EINESSEN

-585 QARGLET
+585 QARGLEIA
-592 TLSRFKLK
+592 LSRFKLK
-600 DGNGSSGFSMENA
+600 DGNGGSDFSIGNNA
-613 GYGYKSSSSMINS
+613 YGYRSSSSMINS
-626 VMPDAGI
+626 VMPDAAI
-633 KAVNNDYNTDIRLED
+633 KNIKNDYNTDIRLED
-648 SYDTKY
+648 SYDNKY

>member
-1 MFLLHNGVFIEDC
+1 
-14 SFISGV
+14 
-20 QGEYDVAFTRY
+20 
-31 VNGNKRIGG
+31 
-40 ILNMKKKSKMTVGT
+40 MKKKSKMTVGA
-54 QLIMTLGLMMLMVF
+54 QLIMTLGLMMLSMF

-101 GFAQFQDVKVQLRNV
+101 GFAQFQEVKVQLRNV
-116 LYMYVGDDTNI
+116 MYMYVGDNENI

-164 KTDIDDYF
+164 KTNIDDYF

-192 YLTDSGVKSA
+192 YLKDNGVKSA

-227 TTQNKQGDYFVAFVM
+227 IAQNKKGDYFVAFIM
-242 ILALA
+242 IIALA
-247 NAVVAFWFIMTTIRN
+247 NAFVAFWFIMTTIRN

-269 VAKKVSAGEVDVEIT
+269 VAKKVSAGEVDVDIT

-293 ALVDGFK
+293 ALVDGFQA
-300 SMVDNLKNQADTL
+300 MVDNLKNQADTL
-313 KLISDGDMTASY
+313 KLISDGDMTVSY
-325 KPKSE
+325 QPKSE

-341 IDDNNTAF
+341 IADNNMAF
-349 SRIRNAANQITTGS
+349 SKIRNAANQITTGS

-410 IVVHAKGDADEGNRC
+410 IVVHAKSDADESNRC

-434 DINESSEN
+434 EINESSEN

-585 QARGLET
+585 QARGLEIA
-592 TLSRFKLK
+592 LSRFKLK
-600 DGNGSSGFSMENA
+600 DGNGGSAFSMGNNA
-613 GYGYKSSSSMINS
+613 YGYRSSSSMINS
-626 VMPDAGI
+626 VMPDAANKNI
-633 KAVNNDYNTDIRLED
+633 KNDYNTDIRLED
-648 SYDTKY
+648 SYDNKY

>member
-1 MFLLHNGVFIEDC
+1 
-14 SFISGV
+14 
-20 QGEYDVAFTRY
+20 
-31 VNGNKRIGG
+31 
-40 ILNMKKKSKMTVGT
+40 MKKKSKMTVGA
-54 QLIMTLGLMMLMVF
+54 QLIMTLGLMMLSMF

-91 YGKTQGEAAM
+91 YGKTQGEAAI
-101 GFAQFQDVKVQLRNV
+101 GFAQFQKVKVQLRNV
-116 LYMYVGDDTNI
+116 MYMYVGDNENI

-164 KTDIDDYF
+164 KTNIDDYF

-192 YLTDSGVKSA
+192 YLKDNGVKSA

-227 TTQNKQGDYFVAFVM
+227 IAQNKKGDYFVAFIM
-242 ILALA
+242 IIALA
-247 NAVVAFWFIMTTIRN
+247 NAFVAFWFIMTTIRN

-269 VAKKVSAGEVDVEIT
+269 VAKKVSAGEVDVDIT

-293 ALVDGFK
+293 ALVDGFQA
-300 SMVDNLKNQADTL
+300 MVDNLKNQADTL
-313 KLISDGDMTASY
+313 KLISDGDMTVSY
-325 KPKSE
+325 QPKSE

-341 IDDNNTAF
+341 IADNNMAF
-349 SRIRNAANQITTGS
+349 SKIRNAANQITTGS

-410 IVVHAKGDADEGNRC
+410 IVVHAKSDADESNRC

-434 DINESSEN
+434 EINESSEN

-495 SKQTAEMI
+495 SKQTADMI

-585 QARGLET
+585 QARGLEIA
-592 TLSRFKLK
+592 LSRFKLK
-600 DGNGSSGFSMENA
+600 DGNGGSDFSMGNNA
-613 GYGYKSSSSMINS
+613 YGYRSSSSMINS
-626 VMPDAGI
+626 VMPDAAIENI
-633 KAVNNDYNTDIRLED
+633 KNDYNTDIRLED
-648 SYDTKY
+648 SYDNKY

>member
-1 MFLLHNGVFIEDC
+1 
-14 SFISGV
+14 
-20 QGEYDVAFTRY
+20 
-31 VNGNKRIGG
+31 
-40 ILNMKKKSKMTVGT
+40 MKKKSKMTVGA
-54 QLIMTLGLMMLMVF
+54 QLIMTLGLMMLSMF

-101 GFAQFQDVKVQLRNV
+101 GFAQFQEVKVQLRNV
-116 LYMYVGDDTNI
+116 MYMYVGDNENI

-164 KTDIDDYF
+164 KTNIDDYF

-192 YLTDSGVKSA
+192 YLKDNGVKSA

-227 TTQNKQGDYFVAFVM
+227 IAQNKKGDYFVAFIM
-242 ILALA
+242 IIALA
-247 NAVVAFWFIMTTIRN
+247 NAFVAFWFIMTTIRN

-269 VAKKVSAGEVDVEIT
+269 VAKKVSAGEVDVDIT

-293 ALVDGFK
+293 ALVDGFQA
-300 SMVDNLKNQADTL
+300 MVDNLKNQADTL
-313 KLISDGDMTASY
+313 KLISDGDMTVSY
-325 KPKSE
+325 QPKSE

-341 IDDNNTAF
+341 IADNNMAF
-349 SRIRNAANQITTGS
+349 SKIRNAANQITTGS

-410 IVVHAKGDADEGNRC
+410 IVVHAKSDADESNRC

-434 DINESSEN
+434 EINESSEN

-487 LAGRSAAA
+487 FAGRSAAA

-585 QARGLET
+585 QARGLEIA
-592 TLSRFKLK
+592 LSRFKLK
-600 DGNGSSGFSMENA
+600 DGNGGSDFSMGNNA
-613 GYGYKSSSSMINS
+613 YGYRSSSSMINS
-626 VMPDAGI
+626 VMPDAAI
-633 KAVNNDYNTDIRLED
+633 KNIKNDYNTDIRLED
-648 SYDTKY
+648 SYDNKY

>member
-1 MFLLHNGVFIEDC
+1 
-14 SFISGV
+14 
-20 QGEYDVAFTRY
+20 
-31 VNGNKRIGG
+31 
-40 ILNMKKKSKMTVGT
+40 MKKKSKMTVGA
-54 QLIMTLGLMMLMVF
+54 QLIMTLGLMMLSMF

-91 YGKTQGEAAM
+91 YGKTQGEAAI
-101 GFAQFQDVKVQLRNV
+101 GFAQFQKVKVQLRNV
-116 LYMYVGDDTNI
+116 MYMYVGDNENI

-164 KTDIDDYF
+164 KTNIDDYF
-172 SDVDKC
+172 LDVDKC
-178 LEYFDAG
+178 REYFDAG

-192 YLTDSGVKSA
+192 YLKDNGVKSA

-227 TTQNKQGDYFVAFVM
+227 IAQNKKGDYFVAFIM
-242 ILALA
+242 IIALA
-247 NAVVAFWFIMTTIRN
+247 NAFVAFWFIMTTIRN

-269 VAKKVSAGEVDVEIT
+269 VAKKVSAGEVDVDIT

-293 ALVDGFK
+293 ALVDGFQA
-300 SMVDNLKNQADTL
+300 MVDNLKNQADTL
-313 KLISDGDMTASY
+313 KLISDGDMTVSY
-325 KPKSE
+325 QPKSE

-341 IDDNNTAF
+341 IADNNMAF
-349 SRIRNAANQITTGS
+349 SKIRNAANQITTGS

-410 IVVHAKGDADEGNRC
+410 IVVHAKSDADESNRC

-434 DINESSEN
+434 EINESSEN

-495 SKQTAEMI
+495 SKQTADMI

-585 QARGLET
+585 QARGLEIA
-592 TLSRFKLK
+592 LSRFKLK
-600 DGNGSSGFSMENA
+600 DGNGGSDFSMGNNA
-613 GYGYKSSSSMINS
+613 YGYRSSSSMINS
-626 VMPDAGI
+626 VMPDAAI
-633 KAVNNDYNTDIRLED
+633 KNIKNDYNTDIRLED
-648 SYDTKY
+648 SYDNKY

>member
-1 MFLLHNGVFIEDC
+1 
-14 SFISGV
+14 
-20 QGEYDVAFTRY
+20 
-31 VNGNKRIGG
+31 
-40 ILNMKKKSKMTVGT
+40 MKKKSKMTVGA
-54 QLIMTLGLMMLMVF
+54 QLIMTLGLMMLSMF

-101 GFAQFQDVKVQLRNV
+101 GFAQFQEVKVQLRNV
-116 LYMYVGDDTNI
+116 MYMYVGDNENI

-164 KTDIDDYF
+164 KTNIDDYF

-192 YLTDSGVKSA
+192 YLKDNGVKSA

-227 TTQNKQGDYFVAFVM
+227 IAQNKKGDYFVAFIM
-242 ILALA
+242 IIALA
-247 NAVVAFWFIMTTIRN
+247 NAFVAFWFIMTTIRN

-269 VAKKVSAGEVDVEIT
+269 VAKKVSAGEVDVDIT

-293 ALVDGFK
+293 ALVDGFQA
-300 SMVDNLKNQADTL
+300 MVDNLKNQADTL
-313 KLISDGDMTASY
+313 KLISDGDMTVSY
-325 KPKSE
+325 QPKSE
-330 NDIVGNAIVKL
+330 NDIVGNAILKL
-341 IDDNNTAF
+341 IADNNMAF
-349 SRIRNAANQITTGS
+349 SKIRNAANQITTGS

-410 IVVHAKGDADEGNRC
+410 IVVHAKSDADESNRC

-434 DINESSEN
+434 EINESSEN

-585 QARGLET
+585 QARGLEIA
-592 TLSRFKLK
+592 LSRFKLK
-600 DGNGSSGFSMENA
+600 DGNGGSDFSMGNNA
-613 GYGYKSSSSMINS
+613 YGYRSSSSMINS
-626 VMPDAGI
+626 VMPDAAI
-633 KAVNNDYNTDIRLED
+633 KNIKNDYNTDIRLED
-648 SYDTKY
+648 SYDNKY

>member
-1 MFLLHNGVFIEDC
+1 
-14 SFISGV
+14 
-20 QGEYDVAFTRY
+20 
-31 VNGNKRIGG
+31 
-40 ILNMKKKSKMTVGT
+40 MKKKSKMTVGS
-54 QLIMTLGLMMLMVF
+54 QLIMTLGLMMLSMF

-91 YGKTQGEAAM
+91 YGKTQGEAAI
-101 GFAQFQDVKVQLRNV
+101 GFAQFQKVKVQLRNV
-116 LYMYVGDDTNI
+116 MYMYVGDNENI

-164 KTDIDDYF
+164 KTNIDDYF

-192 YLTDSGVKSA
+192 YLKDNGVKSA

-227 TTQNKQGDYFVAFVM
+227 IAQNKKGDYFVAFIM
-242 ILALA
+242 IIALA
-247 NAVVAFWFIMTTIRN
+247 NAFVAFWFIMTTIRN

-269 VAKKVSAGEVDVEIT
+269 VAKKVSAGEVDVDIT

-293 ALVDGFK
+293 ALVDGFQA
-300 SMVDNLKNQADTL
+300 MVDNLKNQADTL
-313 KLISDGDMTASY
+313 KLISDGDMTVSY
-325 KPKSE
+325 QPKSE

-341 IDDNNTAF
+341 IADNNMAF
-349 SRIRNAANQITTGS
+349 SKIRNAANQITTGS

-410 IVVHAKGDADEGNRC
+410 IVVHAKSDADESNRC

-434 DINESSEN
+434 EINESSEN

-585 QARGLET
+585 QARGLEIA
-592 TLSRFKLK
+592 LSRFKLK
-600 DGNGSSGFSMENA
+600 DGNGGSDFSIGNNA
-613 GYGYKSSSSMINS
+613 YGYRSSSSMINS
-626 VMPDAGI
+626 VMPDAAI
-633 KAVNNDYNTDIRLED
+633 KNIKNDYNTDIRLED
-648 SYDTKY
+648 SYDNKY

>member
-1 MFLLHNGVFIEDC
+1 
-14 SFISGV
+14 
-20 QGEYDVAFTRY
+20 
-31 VNGNKRIGG
+31 
-40 ILNMKKKSKMTVGT
+40 MKKKSKMTVGA
-54 QLIMTLGLMMLMVF
+54 QLIMTLGLMMLSMF

-101 GFAQFQDVKVQLRNV
+101 GFAQFQEVKVQLRNV
-116 LYMYVGDDTNI
+116 MYMYVGDNENI

-164 KTDIDDYF
+164 KTNIDDYF

-192 YLTDSGVKSA
+192 YLKDNGVKSA

-227 TTQNKQGDYFVAFVM
+227 IAQNKKGDYFVAFIM
-242 ILALA
+242 IIALA
-247 NAVVAFWFIMTTIRN
+247 NAFVAFWFIMTTIRN

-269 VAKKVSAGEVDVEIT
+269 VAKKVSAGEVDVDIT

-293 ALVDGFK
+293 ALVDGFQA
-300 SMVDNLKNQADTL
+300 MVDNLKNQADTL
-313 KLISDGDMTASY
+313 KLISDGDMTVSY
-325 KPKSE
+325 QPKSE

-341 IDDNNTAF
+341 IADNNMAF
-349 SRIRNAANQITTGS
+349 SKIRNAANQITTGS

-410 IVVHAKGDADEGNRC
+410 IVVHAKSDADESNRC

-434 DINESSEN
+434 EINESSEN

-495 SKQTAEMI
+495 SKQTADMI

-585 QARGLET
+585 QARGLEIA
-592 TLSRFKLK
+592 LSRFKLK
-600 DGNGSSGFSMENA
+600 DGNGGSDFSMGNNA
-613 GYGYKSSSSMINS
+613 YGYRSSSSMINS
-626 VMPDAGI
+626 VMPDAAI
-633 KAVNNDYNTDIRLED
+633 KNIKNDYNTDIRLED
-648 SYDTKY
+648 SYDNKY

>member
-1 MFLLHNGVFIEDC
+1 
-14 SFISGV
+14 
-20 QGEYDVAFTRY
+20 
-31 VNGNKRIGG
+31 
-40 ILNMKKKSKMTVGT
+40 MKKKSKMTVGA
-54 QLIMTLGLMMLMVF
+54 QLIMTLGLMMLSMF

-91 YGKTQGEAAM
+91 YGKTQGEAAI
-101 GFAQFQDVKVQLRNV
+101 GFAQFQKVKVQLRNV
-116 LYMYVGDDTNI
+116 MYMYVGDNENI

-164 KTDIDDYF
+164 KTNIDDYF

-192 YLTDSGVKSA
+192 YLKDNGVKSA

-227 TTQNKQGDYFVAFVM
+227 IAQNKKGDYFVAFIM
-242 ILALA
+242 IIALA
-247 NAVVAFWFIMTTIRN
+247 NAFVAFWFIMTTIRN

-269 VAKKVSAGEVDVEIT
+269 VAKKVSAGEVDVDIT

-293 ALVDGFK
+293 ALVDGFQA
-300 SMVDNLKNQADTL
+300 MVDNLKNQADTL
-313 KLISDGDMTASY
+313 KLISDGDMTVSY
-325 KPKSE
+325 QPKSE

-341 IDDNNTAF
+341 IADNNMAF
-349 SRIRNAANQITTGS
+349 SKIRNAANQITTGS

-379 QASAIQEISAS
+379 QASAIQEISAT

-410 IVVHAKGDADEGNRC
+410 IVVHAKSDADESNRC

-434 DINESSEN
+434 EINESSEN

-495 SKQTAEMI
+495 SKQTADMI

-585 QARGLET
+585 QARGLEIA
-592 TLSRFKLK
+592 LSRFKLK
-600 DGNGSSGFSMENA
+600 DGNGGSDFSMGNNA
-613 GYGYKSSSSMINS
+613 YGYRSSSSMINS
-626 VMPDAGI
+626 VMPDAAI
-633 KAVNNDYNTDIRLED
+633 KNIKNDYNTDIRLED
-648 SYDTKY
+648 SYDNKY

>member
-1 MFLLHNGVFIEDC
+1 
-14 SFISGV
+14 
-20 QGEYDVAFTRY
+20 
-31 VNGNKRIGG
+31 
-40 ILNMKKKSKMTVGT
+40 MKKKSKMTVGA
-54 QLIMTLGLMMLMVF
+54 QLIMTLGLMMLSMF

-101 GFAQFQDVKVQLRNV
+101 GFAQFQEVKVQLRNV
-116 LYMYVGDDTNI
+116 MYMYVGDNENI

-164 KTDIDDYF
+164 KTNIDDYF

-192 YLTDSGVKSA
+192 YLKDNGVKSA

-227 TTQNKQGDYFVAFVM
+227 IAQNKKGDYFVAFIM
-242 ILALA
+242 IIALA
-247 NAVVAFWFIMTTIRN
+247 NAFVAFWFIMTTIRN

-269 VAKKVSAGEVDVEIT
+269 VAKKVSAGEVDVDIT

-293 ALVDGFK
+293 ALVDGFQA
-300 SMVDNLKNQADTL
+300 MVDNLKNQADTL
-313 KLISDGDMTASY
+313 KLISDGDMTVSY
-325 KPKSE
+325 QPKSE

-341 IDDNNTAF
+341 IADNNMAF
-349 SRIRNAANQITTGS
+349 SKIRNAANQITTGS

-410 IVVHAKGDADEGNRC
+410 IVVHAKSDADESNRC

-434 DINESSEN
+434 EINESSEN

-487 LAGRSAAA
+487 LAGRSAAV

-585 QARGLET
+585 QARGLEIA
-592 TLSRFKLK
+592 LSRFKLK
-600 DGNGSSGFSMENA
+600 DGNGGSDFSMGNNA
-613 GYGYKSSSSMINS
+613 YGYRSSSSMINS
-626 VMPDAGI
+626 VMPDAAI
-633 KAVNNDYNTDIRLED
+633 KNIKNDYNTDIRLED
-648 SYDTKY
+648 SYDNKY

>member
-1 MFLLHNGVFIEDC
+1 
-14 SFISGV
+14 
-20 QGEYDVAFTRY
+20 
-31 VNGNKRIGG
+31 
-40 ILNMKKKSKMTVGT
+40 MKKKSKMTVGA
-54 QLIMTLGLMMLMVF
+54 QLIMTLGLMMLSMF

-91 YGKTQGEAAM
+91 YGKTQGEAAI
-101 GFAQFQDVKVQLRNV
+101 GFAQFQKVKVQLRNV
-116 LYMYVGDDTNI
+116 MYMYVGDNENI

-164 KTDIDDYF
+164 KTNIDDYF

-192 YLTDSGVKSA
+192 YLKDNGVKSA

-227 TTQNKQGDYFVAFVM
+227 IAQNKKGDYFVAFIM
-242 ILALA
+242 IIALA
-247 NAVVAFWFIMTTIRN
+247 NAFVAFWFIMTTIRN

-269 VAKKVSAGEVDVEIT
+269 VAKKVSAGEVDVDIT

-293 ALVDGFK
+293 ALVDGFQA
-300 SMVDNLKNQADTL
+300 MVDNLKNQADTL
-313 KLISDGDMTASY
+313 KLISDGDMTVSY
-325 KPKSE
+325 QPKSE

-341 IDDNNTAF
+341 IADNNMAF
-349 SRIRNAANQITTGS
+349 SKIRNAANQITTGS

-410 IVVHAKGDADEGNRC
+410 IVVHAKSDADESNRC

-434 DINESSEN
+434 EINESSEN

-585 QARGLET
+585 QARGLEIA
-592 TLSRFKLK
+592 LSRFKLK
-600 DGNGSSGFSMENA
+600 DGNGGSDFSMGNNA
-613 GYGYKSSSSMINS
+613 YGYRSSSSMINS
-626 VMPDAGI
+626 VMPDADI
-633 KAVNNDYNTDIRLED
+633 KNIKNDYNTDIRLED
-648 SYDTKY
+648 SYDNKY

>member
-1 MFLLHNGVFIEDC
+1 
-14 SFISGV
+14 
-20 QGEYDVAFTRY
+20 
-31 VNGNKRIGG
+31 
-40 ILNMKKKSKMTVGT
+40 MKKKSKMTVGA
-54 QLIMTLGLMMLMVF
+54 QLIMTLGLMMLSMF

-101 GFAQFQDVKVQLRNV
+101 GFAQFQEVKVQLRNV
-116 LYMYVGDDTNI
+116 MYMYVGDNENI

-139 TVNDYMDEVKG
+139 TVNDYMYEVKG

-164 KTDIDDYF
+164 KTNIDDYF

-192 YLTDSGVKSA
+192 YLKDNGVKSA

-227 TTQNKQGDYFVAFVM
+227 IAQNKKGDYFVAFIM
-242 ILALA
+242 IIALA
-247 NAVVAFWFIMTTIRN
+247 NAFVAFWFIMTTIRN

-269 VAKKVSAGEVDVEIT
+269 VAKKVSAGEVDVDIT

-293 ALVDGFK
+293 ALVDGFQA
-300 SMVDNLKNQADTL
+300 MVDNLKNQADTL
-313 KLISDGDMTASY
+313 KLISDGDMTVSY
-325 KPKSE
+325 QPKSE

-341 IDDNNTAF
+341 IADNNMAF
-349 SRIRNAANQITTGS
+349 SKIRNAANQITTGS

-410 IVVHAKGDADEGNRC
+410 IVVHAKSDADESNRC

-434 DINESSEN
+434 EINESSEN

-487 LAGRSAAA
+487 LASRSAAA

-585 QARGLET
+585 QARGLEIA
-592 TLSRFKLK
+592 LSRFKLK
-600 DGNGSSGFSMENA
+600 DGNGGSDFSMGNNA
-613 GYGYKSSSSMINS
+613 YGYRSSSSMINS
-626 VMPDAGI
+626 VMPDAAI
-633 KAVNNDYNTDIRLED
+633 KNIKNDYNTDIRLED
-648 SYDTKY
+648 SYDNKY

>member
-1 MFLLHNGVFIEDC
+1 
-14 SFISGV
+14 
-20 QGEYDVAFTRY
+20 
-31 VNGNKRIGG
+31 
-40 ILNMKKKSKMTVGT
+40 MKKKSKMTVGA
-54 QLIMTLGLMMLMVF
+54 QLIMTLGLMMLSMF

-91 YGKTQGEAAM
+91 YGKTHGEAAM
-101 GFAQFQDVKVQLRNV
+101 GFAQFQEVKVQLRNV
-116 LYMYVGDDTNI
+116 MYMYVGDNENI

-164 KTDIDDYF
+164 KTNIDDYF

-192 YLTDSGVKSA
+192 YLKDNGVKSA

-227 TTQNKQGDYFVAFVM
+227 IAQNKKGDYFVAFIM
-242 ILALA
+242 IIALA
-247 NAVVAFWFIMTTIRN
+247 NAFVAFWFIMTTIRN

-269 VAKKVSAGEVDVEIT
+269 VAKKVSAGEVDVDIT

-293 ALVDGFK
+293 ALVDGFQA
-300 SMVDNLKNQADTL
+300 MVDNLKNQADTL
-313 KLISDGDMTASY
+313 KLISDGDMTVSY
-325 KPKSE
+325 QPKSE

-341 IDDNNTAF
+341 IADNNMAF
-349 SRIRNAANQITTGS
+349 SKIRNAANQITTGS

-410 IVVHAKGDADEGNRC
+410 IVVHAKSDADESNRC

-434 DINESSEN
+434 EINESSEN

-585 QARGLET
+585 QARGLEIA
-592 TLSRFKLK
+592 LSRFKLK
-600 DGNGSSGFSMENA
+600 DGNGGSDFSMGNNA
-613 GYGYKSSSSMINS
+613 YGYRSSSSMINS
-626 VMPDAGI
+626 VMPDAAI
-633 KAVNNDYNTDIRLED
+633 KNIKNDYNTDIRLED
-648 SYDTKY
+648 SYDNKY